1 MTTAYFDAPASTTPR
16 RTAASSYPRTVESTS
31 RKIIRLVWLITRLV
45 RRDRVDVCEYERR
58 FGVSL
63 SSFRRDVAILRDAG
77 LYIDA
82 DPDAGYRLICFRPEA
97 DAS

>member
-1 MTTAYFDAPASTTPR
+1 MTTAQFDAPASATPR
-16 RTAASSYPRTVESTS
+16 RAAASSYPRIVDGTS
-31 RKIIRLVWLITRLV
+31 RKIVRIVWLVTRFV
-45 RRDRVDVCEYERR
+45 RRDRVDVREYERR

-63 SSFRRDVAILRDAG
+63 SSFRRDMVALRDAG

-82 DPDAGYRLICFRPEA
+82 DPDDGYRLICFRPDS